1 MEKKSFEELMNE
13 LSKIADELENNS
25 LSLEEAIEKYQKG
38 IEYCAE
44 CRRILEE
51 AKKVVVTKMSEGEEV
66 PFK

>member
-1 MEKKSFEELMNE
+1 MKKMSFEELMNE

-25 LSLEEAIEKYQKG
+25 LSLEESIEKYQKG

-44 CRRILEE
+44 CREILEE